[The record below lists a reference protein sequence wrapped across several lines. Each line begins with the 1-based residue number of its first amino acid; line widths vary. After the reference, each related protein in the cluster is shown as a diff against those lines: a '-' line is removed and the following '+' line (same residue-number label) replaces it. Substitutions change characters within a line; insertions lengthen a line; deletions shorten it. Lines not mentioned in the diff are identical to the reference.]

1 MTWADIEITTPFIKL
16 EQILK
21 FSGITETG
29 GQAKEII
36 QEGLVKVNGQ
46 VVTERGRKI
55 RPGDQVVF
63 EDAGLHV
70 KASEKL

>member
-21 FSGITETG
+21 FSGLTETG

-36 QEGLVKVNGQ
+36 QEGLVQVNGE

-55 RPGDQVVF
+55 RPGDEVIL
-63 EDAGLHV
+63 EDAGLRV
-70 KASEKL
+70 KAAENL